1 MELFQIV
8 KPVRKERV
16 RSAGTTLARV
26 VVWLLYATLDTTS
39 KGDILIRDVI
49 TMTLTL
55 PEALPAG
62 NELRFELYSGGGGGG
77 GDLEEGTIF
86 IHAADDTGSELITD
100 SLANNVLT
108 FLPGETTKPF
118 KITQT
123 SNVATGLYVVF
134 ENTVVGGAYNL
145 PTATRFILQKQ

>member
-1 MELFQIV
+1 
-8 KPVRKERV
+8 
-16 RSAGTTLARV
+16 
-26 VVWLLYATLDTTS
+26 
-39 KGDILIRDVI
+39 
-49 TMTLTL
+49 MTLTL

-62 NELRFELYSGGGGGG
+62 NELRFELYSQ
-77 GDLEEGTIF
+77 LEEATIF

-100 SLANNVLT
+100 SMANNVLT

-134 ENTVVGGAYNL
+134 ENKKKLSWVAHIIF
-145 PTATRFILQKQ
+145 PIATRFILQKQ